1 MLIDL
6 GSAGGLLVALLPEF
20 LLTMWGC
27 AMMLVAG
34 WRHRDARDQR
44 FAGHLAIAAFGTA
57 LVGVLWLW
65 LSDARASA
73 GTHMVALDTFR
84 YASSTVFLVGALL
97 ASWLSLGYVGRER
110 ILAPE
115 YYVLLVFATVGMML
129 MAAAADLLLV
139 FLALEVM
146 SVCVYVLVGINRRS
160 VHGAEGALK
169 YFLLG
174 AFASGFLL
182 YGIAL
187 IYGATGTTNLSLV
200 DFRTASLGVSP
211 MLLAGVALL
220 LVGFG
225 FKVAAVPFHMW
236 TPDVYD
242 GAPTPITAFMAAAV
256 KAAGFAALV
265 RILIHALG
273 DSTAIWQQALWWLA
287 VLTMVGGNLMALAQR
302 GIKRM
307 LAYSSIG
314 HAGYL
319 LTATAAGTETG
330 AGAFL
335 FYALVYT
342 LMTIGAF
349 AVVGVVGR
357 NGERDLQIDDFAG
370 LAGRR
375 PWLALAM
382 AIFMLSLLGFPGTG
396 GFMAKWFVL
405 SAAIEAGQWTLAVV
419 LVVASVFSAGYYLP
433 VIMEMYMRPRRV
445 ETAHEQSVA
454 TGATRW
460 VLGATAA
467 ALLVFGFWPQ
477 PALNVARDASQ
488 DLKPAVEF
496 TAVGPE

>member
-1 MLIDL
+1 MVIDL

-27 AMMLVAG
+27 IIMLVAG
-34 WRHRDARDQR
+34 WRHRDASDQR
-44 FAGHLAIAAFGTA
+44 FAGQLSIAAFLTA
-57 LVGVLWLW
+57 LIAVLWMW
-65 LSDARASA
+65 VMDARANA
-73 GTHMVALDTFR
+73 GAHIVALDAFR
-84 YASSTVFLVGALL
+84 YASSAVFLLGALL
-97 ASWLSLGYVGRER
+97 ASFLSLGYVGRER

-115 YYVLLVFATVGMML
+115 YYVLLVFSTVGMMM

-146 SVCVYVLVGINRRS
+146 SVSVYVLVGINRRS

-182 YGIAL
+182 YGVAL
-187 IYGATGTTNLSLV
+187 IYGATGTTNLSLI
-200 DFRTASLGVSP
+200 DYRTASLGVSP

-273 DSTAIWQQALWWLA
+273 DSAAVWQQALWWLA

-319 LTATAAGTETG
+319 LTATASGTETG

-335 FYALVYT
+335 FYALAYT

-370 LAGRR
+370 MANRR

-382 AIFMLSLLGFPGTG
+382 AIFMLSLLGFPGTA
-396 GFMAKWFVL
+396 GFIAKWFVL
-405 SAAIEAGQWTLAVV
+405 SASIEAGQWSLAIV

-433 VIMEMYMRPRRV
+433 VIMEMYMRPPRV
-445 ETAHEQSVA
+445 ETSHEQSVA

-460 VLGATAA
+460 VVAATAV

-488 DLKPAVEF
+488 DLRPAVEF
-496 TAVGPE
+496 TTVGSE

>member
-1 MLIDL
+1 MVIDL

-27 AMMLVAG
+27 IIMLVAG
-34 WRHRDARDQR
+34 WRHRDASDQR
-44 FAGHLAIAAFGTA
+44 FAGQLSIAAFLTA
-57 LVGVLWLW
+57 LIAVLWMW
-65 LSDARASA
+65 VMDARANA
-73 GTHMVALDTFR
+73 GAHIVALDAFR
-84 YASSTVFLVGALL
+84 YASSAVFLLGALL
-97 ASWLSLGYVGRER
+97 ASFLSLGYVGRER

-115 YYVLLVFATVGMML
+115 YYVLLVFSTVGMMM

-146 SVCVYVLVGINRRS
+146 SVSVYVLVGINRRS

-182 YGIAL
+182 YGVAL
-187 IYGATGTTNLSLV
+187 IYGATGTTNLSLI
-200 DFRTASLGVSP
+200 DYRTASLGVSP

-273 DSTAIWQQALWWLA
+273 DSAAVWQQALWWLA

-319 LTATAAGTETG
+319 LTATASGTETG

-335 FYALVYT
+335 FYALAYT

-370 LAGRR
+370 MANRR

-382 AIFMLSLLGFPGTG
+382 AIFMLSLLGFPGTA
-396 GFMAKWFVL
+396 GFIAKWFVL
-405 SAAIEAGQWTLAVV
+405 SASIEAGQWSLAIV

-433 VIMEMYMRPRRV
+433 VIMEMYMRPPRV
-445 ETAHEQSVA
+445 ETSHEQSVA

-460 VLGATAA
+460 VVAATAV

-477 PALNVARDASQ
+477 PALNVARNASQ
-488 DLKPAVEF
+488 DLRPAVEF
-496 TAVGPE
+496 TTVGSE